1 MNELHP
7 FHVIKNLFR
16 HMVRYKGLAKNH
28 AQLFSLFG
36 LANQQIAKRSLLTLH
51 ARGAS

>member
-28 AQLFSLFG
+28 AQLFG